1 MTTNSNDNP
10 INKIETI
17 DQAQTDMC
25 KSYANGSVGI
35 IASGIMWLISAII
48 VSQMSTKQGIWA
60 LLIGGMFIHPLSILL
75 GKLLGVSGA
84 HTKGNPLGN
93 LAMESTILMLLCIP
107 LAVGLSL
114 SHPAWFFQG
123 MLMIIGGRYLTFAT
137 IYGKKQ
143 YWILGALLGIASFL
157 LLTFNAQPFS
167 SALSGSVIEIVFGVF
182 MYDSFRKA

>member
-60 LLIGGMFIHPLSILL
+60 LLIGGMFIHPLSIIL
-75 GKLLGVSGA
+75 GKLIGVSGA

-93 LAMESTILMLLCIP
+93 LAMESTILMLMCIP

-114 SHPAWFFQG
+114 SHPA
-123 MLMIIGGRYLTFAT
+123 
-137 IYGKKQ
+137 
-143 YWILGALLGIASFL
+143 
-157 LLTFNAQPFS
+157 
-167 SALSGSVIEIVFGVF
+167 
-182 MYDSFRKA
+182 